1 MGDIY
6 ISDEEIKEVEKILLP
21 NSCYFSEDARNVVRC
36 WKSSEIVACPGS
48 GKTTVLLAKLKIL
61 AERMPFSDGTGV
73 CVLSHTNVAV
83 NEIKTKLNRYADKL
97 MSYPNYV
104 GTIQSFIDQYVV
116 KPYLKNITKTSI
128 QVVDDVTYANHFY
141 NLIWSNMHR
150 TSPYHSLRYFI
161 KFQVE
166 NGSNKFGSQVDYIQ
180 NLYFSNEGLFV
191 RGKNKAIAGKNSDS
205 ASQYIQAKE
214 SLLKEEGII
223 TYSGAYK
230 YATEAISNLSLEYT
244 DLFSQRFQYVFVD
257 EYQDCDSLQRQV
269 LNKLFDKNKTCV
281 FHIGDPDQA
290 IYSSEDSQEIG
301 WTPNEDCIEMLCSNR
316 YGQEIA
322 DFLVNLRT
330 GNREIKSSKG
340 CLKYIPTLI
349 VFNNDSRN
357 KVIEAFINV
366 LTQYN
371 LYDSNGVYKVIG
383 LVKREELKGL
393 KIGDYWDGFDPKQNM
408 RNLNRYWN
416 HIYRIAGELEKG
428 KLYSAE
434 KEVRKILCKLFDFMG
449 IMDSESNSKYMVISI
464 RKILLDKYCD
474 IYADCLIN
482 LSTLQD
488 YNIDEIN
495 NAIVDLANE
504 IIGKECD
511 ETDVF
516 SKIPSY
522 YLDKSILKTG
532 RKLRDNI
539 IFDESYKRKIVFDT
553 VHGVKGETH
562 DATLYVETEKN
573 RSSDIK
579 RVLPYLGVG
588 KLGKGVDVERSR
600 KCVYVGMSRPS
611 KLLCLAVQESTYTK
625 SGSAFSNWNI
635 VDCRCELR
643 KV

>member
-1 MGDIY
+1 MGDIH
-6 ISDEEIKEVEKILLP
+6 ISDDEIKDIEKILLP
-21 NSCYFSEDARNVVRC
+21 KSCYFPEDARKVIRC
-36 WKSSEIVACPGS
+36 WKSSEVVACPGS

-61 AERMPFSDGTGV
+61 AERMPFPNGTGV

-83 NEIKTKLNRYADKL
+83 NEIKKKLNKYADKL

-104 GTIQSFIDQYVV
+104 GTIQAFIDQYVT
-116 KPYLKNITKTSI
+116 KPYLKNISTTSI

-141 NLIWSNMHR
+141 NLIWSDKR
-150 TSPYHSLRYFI
+150 KTSPYHKLRYFI

-166 NGSNKFGSQVDYIQ
+166 NGSNKFSSQVNYIQ
-180 NLYFSNEGLFV
+180 NLYFDNDGLFV
-191 RGKNKAIAGKNSDS
+191 RGQNRAIAGKNSAS
-205 ASQYIQAKE
+205 VSQYIQAKE
-214 SLLKEEGII
+214 SLLKEKGII
-223 TYSGAYK
+223 TYSDAYK
-230 YATEAISNLSLEYT
+230 YATEAISNLSSEYT
-244 DLFSQRFQYVFVD
+244 DLFAQRFQYVFVD
-257 EYQDCDSLQRQV
+257 EYQDCDLLQRQV
-269 LNKLFDKNKTCV
+269 LNKLFEKNKTCV

-290 IYSSEDSQEIG
+290 IYSSEDSKEIG
-301 WTPNEDCIEMLCSNR
+301 WTPDEDCIEMLCSNR

-357 KVIEAFINV
+357 KVIETFINV
-366 LTQYN
+366 LNQYN
-371 LYDSNGVYKVIG
+371 LYDSNGVYKVVG

-393 KIGDYWDGFDPKQNM
+393 KIGDYWDGFDSKQNI

-416 HIYRIAGELEKG
+416 HIYMIANELEKG
-428 KLYSAE
+428 KLYSVE
-434 KEVRKILCKLFDFMG
+434 KEVRKILCKLFDFME
-449 IMDSESNSKYMVISI
+449 IMDSESDSKYTIISI
-464 RKILLDKYCD
+464 RKILLDKYYD
-474 IYADCLIN
+474 LYTNCLIK
-482 LSTLQD
+482 LSEMRD
-488 YNIDEIN
+488 CNVDEIN
-495 NAIVDLANE
+495 YAIVDLANE
-504 IIGKECD
+504 IIGKEID

-522 YLDKSILKTG
+522 YLDKSILKTDC
-532 RKLRDNI
+532 KSQDNV
-539 IFDESYKRKIVFDT
+539 IFDETYKRKIVFDT

-588 KLGKGVDVERSR
+588 KLGKGADVERSR

-611 KLLCLAVQESTYTK
+611 KLLCLAVQESTYIK
-625 SGSAFSNWNI
+625 SKNAFSNWNI
-635 VDCRCELR
+635 VNAGDN
-643 KV
+643 KM

>member
-1 MGDIY
+1 MSDMY
-6 ISDEEIKEVEKILLP
+6 ISDDEIKDVETILLP
-21 NSCYFSEDARNVVRC
+21 KACYFSEDAINVIRC

-61 AERMPFSDGTGV
+61 AERMPFPDGTGV

-83 NEIKTKLNRYADKL
+83 NEIKSKLNRYADKL

-104 GTIQSFIDQYVV
+104 GTIQSFIDQYVT
-116 KPYLKNITKTSI
+116 KPYLKNITKTPI

-141 NLIWSNMHR
+141 NLIWSDMHR

-223 TYSGAYK
+223 TYSDAYR
-230 YATEAISNLSLEYT
+230 YATEAISNLSSEYT

-366 LTQYN
+366 LNQYN

-416 HIYRIAGELEKG
+416 HIYMITGELEKG

-434 KEVRKILCKLFDFMG
+434 KEVRKILCKLFEFMG
-449 IMDSESNSKYMVISI
+449 IMDFESDSKYTVISI
-464 RKILLDKYCD
+464 KKILLDKYCD

-495 NAIVDLANE
+495 NAIVNLSNA
-504 IIGKECD
+504 IIGKECN
-511 ETDVF
+511 ETDLF

-611 KLLCLAVQESTYTK
+611 KVLCLAVQESTYTK
-625 SGSAFSNWNI
+625 SGIAFSNWNI
-635 VDCRCELR
+635 VDCR
-643 KV
+643 

>member
-1 MGDIY
+1 MGDICT
-6 ISDEEIKEVEKILLP
+6 SDEEINEIEKLLLP
-21 NSCYFSEDARNVVRC
+21 KSCYFSEEAINVVRC

-48 GKTTVLLAKLKIL
+48 GKTTVLLAKFKIL
-61 AERMPFSDGTGV
+61 AERMPFPDGTGV

-104 GTIQSFIDQYVV
+104 GTIQSFIDQYVT
-116 KPYLKNITKTSI
+116 KPYLKNITKNSI
-128 QVVDDVTYANHFY
+128 QVVDDVTYANYFY
-141 NLIWSNMHR
+141 NLLWSDRRR

-166 NGSNKFGSQVDYIQ
+166 NGSNKFSSQVDYIQ
-180 NLYFSNEGLFV
+180 NLYFSNDELFV
-191 RGKNKAIAGKNSDS
+191 RGKNKAIAGKKSDS
-205 ASQYIQAKE
+205 ARQYIQAKE

-223 TYSGAYK
+223 TYSDAYK
-230 YATEAISNLSLEYT
+230 YATEAISNLSSEYT

-257 EYQDCDSLQRQV
+257 EYQDCDTLQRQV
-269 LNKLFDKNKTCV
+269 LNKLFNKDKTCV

-290 IYSSEDSQEIG
+290 IYNSEDSQEIG
-301 WTPNEDCIEMLCSNR
+301 WTPDEDCIELPFSNR

-322 DFLVNLRT
+322 DFLVKLRT

-349 VFNNDSRN
+349 VFNNDSRK
-357 KVIEAFINV
+357 KVIETFIDV
-366 LTQYN
+366 LNQYN

-383 LVKREELKGL
+383 LVKREELRGL
-393 KIGDYWDGFDPKQNM
+393 KIGDYWERFDSKHNM
-408 RNLNRYWN
+408 RKLNRYWN
-416 HIYRIAGELEKG
+416 HIYMIVDELAKG
-428 KLYSAE
+428 KLYSVE
-434 KEVRKILCKLFDFMG
+434 KEVRNILCKLFDFMG
-449 IMDSESNSKYMVISI
+449 IKDPDSVSKYTVISI
-464 RKILLDKYCD
+464 RKILLDKYYD
-474 IYADCLIN
+474 LYTDCLIN
-482 LSTLQD
+482 LSTLQEC
-488 YNIDEIN
+488 NTDEVN
-495 NAIVDLANE
+495 NVISDLVNE
-504 IIGKECD
+504 IVGKECN

-522 YLDKSILKTG
+522 YLDKSILETEC
-532 RKLRDNI
+532 RSQDNI
-539 IFDESYKRKIVFDT
+539 LFDETYQRNIVFDT

-588 KLGKGVDVERSR
+588 TLGKGADVERSR

-625 SGSAFSNWNI
+625 SKSAFSNWNI
-635 VDCRCELR
+635 VDCRS
-643 KV
+643 K

>member
-1 MGDIY
+1 MGDMY
-6 ISDEEIKEVEKILLP
+6 ISDDEIKDVEKVLLP
-21 NSCYFSEDARNVVRC
+21 KSCYFPEDAINVIRC
-36 WKSSEIVACPGS
+36 WNSSEIVACPGS

-61 AERMPFSDGTGV
+61 AERMPFPDGIGV

-104 GTIQSFIDQYVV
+104 GTIQSFIDQYVT
-116 KPYLKNITKTSI
+116 KPYLRNITKTSI
-128 QVVDDVTYANHFY
+128 QVVDDITYANYFY
-141 NLIWSNMHR
+141 NLIWSDKRR
-150 TSPYHSLRYFI
+150 TSPYQSLRYFI
-161 KFQVE
+161 KNKVE
-166 NGSNKFGSQVDYIQ
+166 NGYGKVSGQVEYIQ
-180 NLYFSNEGLFV
+180 NLYISNGALFV
-191 RGKNKAIAGKNSDS
+191 SGQKQAIAGKTSAS

-214 SLLKEEGII
+214 TLLKTDGII
-223 TYSGAYK
+223 TYSDAYK
-230 YATEAISNLSLEYT
+230 YATEAISNLSSQYT

-257 EYQDCDSLQRQV
+257 EYQDCDLLQRKV

-290 IYSSEDSQEIG
+290 IYSSENSQEIG
-301 WTPNEDCIEMLCSNR
+301 WIPDEDCIEMLCSNR

-340 CLKYIPTLI
+340 FLKYIPTLI

-357 KVIEAFINV
+357 KVIESFINV
-366 LTQYN
+366 LNQYN

-393 KIGDYWDGFDPKQNM
+393 KIGDYWDGFDSKQNI

-416 HIYRIAGELEKG
+416 HIYMIANELEKG
-428 KLYSAE
+428 KLYLVE
-434 KEVRKILCKLFDFMG
+434 KEVRIILCKLFEFMG
-449 IMDSESNSKYMVISI
+449 IIDSESDSKYTIISI
-464 RKILLDKYCD
+464 RKILLDKYYD
-474 IYADCLIN
+474 LYTDCLIK
-482 LSTLQD
+482 LSIMRD
-488 YNIDEIN
+488 CNVDEIN
-495 NAIVDLANE
+495 YAIVDLANE
-504 IIGKECD
+504 IIGKECN

-522 YLDKSILKTG
+522 YMDKSILKTDC
-532 RKLRDNI
+532 KSQDNI
-539 IFDESYKRKIVFDT
+539 IFDEVYKRKIVFDT

-588 KLGKGVDVERSR
+588 TLGKGADVERSR

-611 KLLCLAVQESTYTK
+611 KLLCLAVQESTYIK
-625 SGSAFSNWNI
+625 SKNAFLNWNI
-635 VDCRCELR
+635 VDCR
-643 KV
+643 

>member
-1 MGDIY
+1 MDHIY
-6 ISDEEIKEVEKILLP
+6 VSDEEIKEIEKILLP
-21 NSCYFSEDARNVVRC
+21 KSCYFSEDAQNVIRH

-61 AERMPFSDGTGV
+61 AERMPFLDGTGV

-83 NEIKTKLNRYADKL
+83 NEIKSKLNRYADKL
-97 MSYPNYV
+97 LSYPNYV
-104 GTIQSFIDQYVV
+104 GTIQSFIDQYVT
-116 KPYLKNITKTSI
+116 KPYLKNMTKTSI

-141 NLIWSNMHR
+141 NLIRKDLSK

-161 KFQVE
+161 RCQVE
-166 NGSNKFGSQVDYIQ
+166 NGSNKFESQIDFIQ
-180 NLYFSNEGLFV
+180 NLYFSNDELFV
-191 RGKNKAIAGKNSDS
+191 RGRSKVIAGKNSNS
-205 ASQYIQAKE
+205 KSQYIQAKE
-214 SLLKEEGII
+214 SLLKEQGII
-223 TYSGAYK
+223 TYSDAYR
-230 YATEAISNLSLEYT
+230 YATEAIANLSSEYT
-244 DLFSQRFQYVFVD
+244 DLFSMRFQYVFVD
-257 EYQDCDSLQRQV
+257 EYQDCNSLQRQI
-269 LNKLFDKNKTCV
+269 LNKLFDKSKTCV

-290 IYSSEDSQEIG
+290 IYSSEDSSEVG
-301 WTPNEDCIEMLCSNR
+301 WTPDENCIEMLYSNR

-340 CLKYIPTLI
+340 YLKYIPTLI
-349 VFNNDSRN
+349 VFNNNSRN

-366 LTQYN
+366 LNQYN
-371 LYDSNGVYKVIG
+371 LYDSNGIYKVIG

-393 KIGDYWDGFDPKQNM
+393 KIGDYWDGYDPKQNM

-416 HIYRIAGELEKG
+416 HIYMIASELEKG

-434 KEVRKILCKLFDFMG
+434 KEIRKILCKLFDFMA
-449 IMDSESNSKYMVISI
+449 IINSESDSKYIPISI

-474 IYADCLIN
+474 IYTDCLLN
-482 LSTLQD
+482 LSILQD

-495 NAIVDLANE
+495 DVIVNLANE
-504 IIGKECD
+504 IVGKEYNEKD
-511 ETDVF
+511 IF

-522 YLDKSILKTG
+522 YLDKSILKTD
-532 RKLRDNI
+532 RKLLDNI

-573 RSSDIK
+573 NVSDIK
-579 RVLPYLGVG
+579 RILPYLGVG
-588 KLGKGVDVERSR
+588 KLGKGVNVEYSR

-611 KLLCLAVQESTYTK
+611 KLLCLAVQESTYK
-625 SGSAFSNWNI
+625 NSGNAFSNWNI
-635 VDCRCELR
+635 VDCRYE
-643 KV
+643 

>member
-1 MGDIY
+1 MVDIY
-6 ISDEEIKEVEKILLP
+6 ISDEEIKDVEKILLP
-21 NSCYFSEDARNVVRC
+21 KSCYFSEDTRNVIRC

-61 AERMPFSDGTGV
+61 AERMPFSDGTGI

-83 NEIKTKLNRYADKL
+83 NEIKTKLNKYADKL
-97 MSYPNYV
+97 ISYPNYV
-104 GTIQSFIDQYVV
+104 GTIQSFIDQYVT
-116 KPYLKNITKTSI
+116 KPYLKNITKNSI

-141 NLIWSNMHR
+141 NFIWNDMSKA
-150 TSPYHSLRYFI
+150 SPYQSLRYFI

-166 NGSNKFGSQVDYIQ
+166 NGSNKFESQVDYIQ
-180 NLYFSNEGLFV
+180 NLYLSNEGLFV
-191 RGKNKAIAGKNSDS
+191 RGKNKAIAGKKSDS
-205 ASQYIQAKE
+205 ARQYIQAKE

-223 TYSGAYK
+223 TYSDAYR
-230 YATEAISNLSLEYT
+230 YATEAISNLSSEYT
-244 DLFSQRFQYVFVD
+244 DLFSHRFQYVFID
-257 EYQDCDSLQRQV
+257 EYQDCNSLQRQV

-290 IYSSEDSQEIG
+290 IYSLEDSQEVG

-340 CLKYIPTLI
+340 YLKYIPTLI
-349 VFNNDSRN
+349 VFNNDSRD

-366 LTQYN
+366 LNQYS

-393 KIGDYWDGFDPKQNM
+393 KIGDYWDGFNPKQNIK
-408 RNLNRYWN
+408 NLNRYWN
-416 HIYRIAGELEKG
+416 HVYMIAGELEKG

-434 KEVRKILCKLFDFMG
+434 KEVRNILCKLFDFMG
-449 IMDSESNSKYMVISI
+449 IIDSESDFKYTVISI
-464 RKILLDKYCD
+464 RKIILDKYCD
-474 IYADCLIN
+474 IYTDCLIN
-482 LSTLQD
+482 LSKLQD

-495 NAIVDLANE
+495 NTIVNLANE
-504 IIGKECD
+504 IISKECN

-522 YLDKSILKTG
+522 YLDKPILKTG

-579 RVLPYLGVG
+579 RILPYLGVG

-625 SGSAFSNWNI
+625 SCSAFSNWNI
-635 VDCRCELR
+635 VDCRYE
-643 KV
+643 